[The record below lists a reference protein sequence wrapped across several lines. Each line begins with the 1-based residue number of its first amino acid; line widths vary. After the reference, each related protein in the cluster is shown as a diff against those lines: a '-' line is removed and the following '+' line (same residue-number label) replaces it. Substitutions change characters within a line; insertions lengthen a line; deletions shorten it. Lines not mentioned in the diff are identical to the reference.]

1 MWDSRLAALAA
12 GYSTGVLSWVHP
24 SGYPVSVRCRVTL
37 DAARECATFDA
48 LPPAA
53 RDGRG
58 PACLLLHAHDAR
70 LEGLRQMVLKGE
82 LVAEDGV
89 VVLRVSEFVTANG
102 RRGTDR
108 LPHAGAPL
116 HMLQFYRLGRRKAD
130 EYLKR
135 RGEPWPPIPFGAIA
149 RAVAE
154 PPAAPTTEE
163 RRT

>member
-12 GYSTGVLSWVHP
+12 GYPTGVLSWVHP

-37 DAARECATFDA
+37 DATRACVTFDA

-53 RDGRG
+53 RDWRG

-70 LEGLRQMVLKGE
+70 LEDLRQMVLTGE
-82 LVAEDGV
+82 LVVEGGA

-130 EYLKR
+130 DYLKR
-135 RGEPWPPIPFGAIA
+135 RGEPWPPIPFDAIA

-154 PPAAPTTEE
+154 PPGPPATEE
-163 RRT
+163 LET